1 MPRPRSPRTSK
12 LYAGDTPALTP
23 TLSADTS
30 TNRVSVST
38 ARSPLTSNVFVK
50 STSPVTLRPAVG
62 AVPVPMVRP
71 PDIVSP
77 IFRTFSEAAPVRSP
91 LIVPAAKSPLASRRT
106 AVFATLAE
114 LKVMLPA
121 FQTMLPLTFS
131 ASAFSTRTLR
141 EPDPSVELPPVAT
154 KPTL

>member
-38 ARSPLTSNVFVK
+38 TR
-50 STSPVTLRPAVG
+50 SPVTRALLENVASPETVSVDPA
-62 AVPVPMVRP
+62 PVMFND
-71 PDIVSP
+71 PDMLSP
-77 IFRTFSEAAPVRSP
+77 ALRTFREAEPVIVAV
-91 LIVPAAKSPLASRRT
+91 IVPAAKLPDASRLT
-106 AVFATLAE
+106 AVSAMFADWNSI
-114 LKVMLPA
+114 LPA
-121 FQTMLPLTFS
+121 FQTTLPLTLNP
-131 ASAFSTRTLR
+131 SAFATRQFR
-141 EPDPSVELPPVAT
+141 VPEPSVALPPVAT